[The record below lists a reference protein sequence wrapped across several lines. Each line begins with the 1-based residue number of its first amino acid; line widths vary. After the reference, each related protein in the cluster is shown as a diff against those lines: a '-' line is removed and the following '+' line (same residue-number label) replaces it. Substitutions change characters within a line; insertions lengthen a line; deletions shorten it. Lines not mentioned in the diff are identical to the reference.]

1 MVGIADL
8 KQKNSRRISGGS
20 MRSRYFG
27 YCVIF
32 SFISRIFFFIAL
44 YCENQMA
51 R

>member
-8 KQKNSRRISGGS
+8 KRKNSRRISSGS
-20 MRSRYFG
+20 MRLRQCA

-44 YCENQMA
+44 YCEIQME